1 MSIFEGPSET
11 TTSIG
16 RRCRGGD
23 AHSRAILI
31 ARTLS
36 QIRPPPPKGGGR
48 KNKTQGRRAAATA
61 AGHASASARSRP
73 RDSSS
78 ERVRPLAHDAAPP
91 HARRASPR
99 LPSCTPPPRPQQRRM
114 RSRRPH
120 NAAGARRKPYPPRRT
135 AHRRLKAA
143 TAGGLHLFPFRTEK
157 LNPRA
162 PMILRKRESRSP
174 PPPCAPESNKLPG
187 ALFFCTR
194 PRACKSYKS
203 HKTYKSYS
211 LIIMHGWDADMP
223 RHVPTGMGRL

>member
-1 MSIFEGPSET
+1 M
-11 TTSIG
+11 
-16 RRCRGGD
+16 
-23 AHSRAILI
+23 
-31 ARTLS
+31 
-36 QIRPPPPKGGGR
+36 
-48 KNKTQGRRAAATA
+48 QGRRRLQPSDTNSPNPFPTA
-61 AGHASASARSRP
+61 PSLCGEGADKDTRQESRRNGGRACIREAARSRP
-73 RDSSS
+73 RDPSS

-99 LPSCTPPPRPQQRRM
+99 LPSCTPPPRPQPRRM

-174 PPPCAPESNKLPG
+174 PPPRAPESNSSPG
-187 ALFFCTR
+187 RSFLSPAAPMALRTLR
-194 PRACKSYKS
+194 SYKSYKS
-203 HKTYKSYS
+203 YKYTAGMRTCRGMS
-211 LIIMHGWDADMP
+211 LHIL
-223 RHVPTGMGRL
+223 RY

>member
-1 MSIFEGPSET
+1 M
-11 TTSIG
+11 
-16 RRCRGGD
+16 
-23 AHSRAILI
+23 
-31 ARTLS
+31 
-36 QIRPPPPKGGGR
+36 
-48 KNKTQGRRAAATA
+48 QGRRRPQPSCTNSPNPFPNP
-61 AGHASASARSRP
+61 SASPERGRTEEQDTRQESRRNGGRACIRIRP
-73 RDSSS
+73 LPSPGFLFR
-78 ERVRPLAHDAAPP
+78 ERVRPLAHAPRPRAA
-91 HARRASPR
+91 ARR

-187 ALFFCTR
+187 ALFFVPGR
-194 PRACKSYKS
+194 PDGSKDPKV
-203 HKTYKSYS
+203 
-211 LIIMHGWDADMP
+211 L
-223 RHVPTGMGRL
+223 